1 MRHRISL
8 YFTHMIPQRTGA
20 LPPWR
25 AHRDCSCR
33 RLSPELLRF
42 FSVMGKSGRNASRSD
57 RILIVLC
64 SICACSLMC
73 LEFQGWTLI
82 GPNFKILNW
91 KLFCKSNFLS
101 EFANLKS
108 SAARTK
114 AELTFSI
121 QGTMYFSA
129 DSWSS
134 VYSCASST
142 TTKSYPSTS
151 PVFAI
156 SMQSRSHT
164 KWDVGV
170 LDHCHFFKA
179 WQKTMNHV
187 K

>member
-1 MRHRISL
+1 
-8 YFTHMIPQRTGA
+8 MIPQRTGA

-121 QGTMYFSA
+121 QANYFYRRW
-129 DSWSS
+129 DGDN
-134 VYSCASST
+134 C
-142 TTKSYPSTS
+142 TS
-151 PVFAI
+151 KQQNV
-156 SMQSRSHT
+156 RHGYHDRLSHT
-164 KWDVGV
+164 HPSFPKFGTKKPPFRVAFRLFSFEILSDRS
-170 LDHCHFFKA
+170 F
-179 WQKTMNHV
+179 
-187 K
+187 

>member
-1 MRHRISL
+1 
-8 YFTHMIPQRTGA
+8 MIPQRTGA

-42 FSVMGKSGRNASRSD
+42 FSGMGKSGRNASRSD
-57 RILIVLC
+57 KILIVLC
-64 SICACSLMC
+64 VICACSIIC
-73 LEFQGWTLI
+73 LE
-82 GPNFKILNW
+82 
-91 KLFCKSNFLS
+91 
-101 EFANLKS
+101 
-108 SAARTK
+108 
-114 AELTFSI
+114 
-121 QGTMYFSA
+121 TMYFSA

-142 TTKSYPSTS
+142 TNKSYPSPS

-156 SMQSRSHT
+156 SMQSRSHA

-179 WQKTMNHV
+179 WQKNYESCKVVVVITNSCKRFLDPLPLGSRTLLLFMFSQSSWLFHV
-187 K
+187 LMLLSKHI